1 MRVDIDFD
9 KCESHGMC
17 ALIAPDVFSIDD
29 QGYTQF
35 VAEPPESTRADV
47 LEAARACPAG
57 AIRVIDENGTGK

>member
-9 KCESHGMC
+9 KCKSHGMC
-17 ALIAPDVFSIDD
+17 ALVAPDVFSIDD

-47 LEAARACPAG
+47 LEAVRSCPAE
-57 AIRVIDENGTGK
+57 AIRVTDEVEAGK